1 MAKTAVIAKITAAE
15 GKRDELAAGLQKM
28 LPVVEGEAGTEIYA
42 LHADKGDENI
52 LWFYELY
59 TDDEAL
65 GVHGASDG
73 MKETM
78 GSLRDLFGARAEII
92 LLDPVAAKGINF

>member
-1 MAKTAVIAKITAAE
+1 MAKTAVIAKITAAD

-28 LPVVEGEAGTEIYA
+28 LPVVEGEDGTEIYA
-42 LHADKGDENI
+42 LHADKNDENI

-59 TDDEAL
+59 TDEGAL
-65 GVHGASDG
+65 AVHGSSDG

-78 GSLRDLFGARAEII
+78 GGLRDLFGARAEII
-92 LLDPVAAKGINF
+92 MLDPVAAKGVDF